1 MNLLPRSFAGV
12 CLLLA
17 AACLTTL
24 VPAAA
29 RAQSAATPIMDNSFL
44 IEEAYNQEAGVVQHV
59 STFVHTKDLDG
70 WLATFTQEWPWR
82 SQRHQLSFTIPVVH
96 DGSEGGVGDIALHYR
111 HQLREIRPQLSIS
124 PRVSLI
130 LPTGRREL
138 ERGKGSPGVE
148 VALPVSYVLNSRF
161 FAHTNGGLTLTP
173 AAKGLDGTSAAVL
186 ETFIGQSLVFLAH
199 PSFNVL
205 AEIAWDTEESIVS
218 QGVVDHGE
226 NLFISPGVRGA
237 INLSSG
243 MQIVPGLAVPI
254 GIGPSRGE
262 RAVFVYLSVE
272 HAFRK

>member
-1 MNLLPRSFAGV
+1 MILSRSFAGV
-12 CLLLA
+12 CHLFA

-29 RAQSAATPIMDNSFL
+29 RAQAAVTPIMDNSFL
-44 IEEAYNQEAGVVQHV
+44 IEEAYNQEPGVVQHI
-59 STFVHTKDLDG
+59 STFVHTRDLDG

-82 SQRHQLSFTIPVVH
+82 SQRHQLSFTIPMVH

-111 HQLREIRPQLSIS
+111 HQLREIRPPLSIS

-130 LPTGRREL
+130 LPTGRRAL

-148 VALPVSYVLNSRF
+148 VALPVSYILNSRF

-199 PSFNVL
+199 PNFNVL
-205 AEIAWDTEESIVS
+205 TEIAWDAEESIVS
-218 QGVVDHGE
+218 QGVVDHSE
-226 NLFISPGVRGA
+226 SLFISPGVRGA

-272 HAFRK
+272 HAFRN